1 MSVISQLT
9 LFFSNP
15 GYVSDFFV
23 SKQLEVSQDDVYI
36 SEDDQTYTQ
45 LFALYKK

>member
-23 SKQLEVSQDDVYI
+23 SKRLEVSQDDDNS
-36 SEDDQTYTQ
+36 SEDDTIDTQ
-45 LFALYKK
+45 LYAFYKK